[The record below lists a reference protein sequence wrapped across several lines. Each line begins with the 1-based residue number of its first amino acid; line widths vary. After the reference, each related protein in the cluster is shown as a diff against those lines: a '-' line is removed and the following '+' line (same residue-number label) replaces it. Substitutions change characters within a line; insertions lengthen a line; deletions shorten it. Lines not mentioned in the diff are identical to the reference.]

1 MILDVLDNAD
11 RYAALNPRFP
21 AAFAFLRRPDL
32 ADLPVGRIDLEDG
45 LYAVVAKGPG
55 RSPGDALIETHDL
68 YIDLAYVIAGTDRI
82 GWKAR
87 RDLGPAAEAPDPR
100 ADVAF
105 YADPPTHWTDV
116 APGMIAAYF
125 PEDAHM
131 PMISDNEIHKIIMK
145 VRV

>member
-11 RYAALNPRFP
+11 RYADLNPRFA
-21 AAFAFLRRPDL
+21 AAFAFLRRQDL
-32 ADLPVGRIDLEDG
+32 SELPVGRIDLADG

-55 RSPGDALIETHDL
+55 RKPEDALIETHDQ
-68 YIDLAYVIAGTDRI
+68 YIDLAYVISGTDVI

-87 RDLGPAAEAPDPR
+87 RDLGPAIEAPDPR

-105 YADPPTHWTDV
+105 YEDKPTHWAEV
-116 APGMIAAYF
+116 RPGMIAAYF

-131 PMISDNEIHKIIMK
+131 PMISDGDIHKIIMK

>member
-11 RYAALNPRFP
+11 LYAGLNPRFP
-21 AAFAFLRRPDL
+21 AAFAFLRRNDL
-32 ADLPVGRIDLEDG
+32 AELPMGRLDLEDG
-45 LYAVVAKGPG
+45 LYAMVSKAPG
-55 RSPGDALIETHDL
+55 RTVEDALTETHDH
-68 YIDLAYVIAGTDRI
+68 YIDIQFVLAGHDDV

-87 RDLGPAAEAPDPR
+87 KDLGPAVPAEDPR

-105 YADPPTHWTDV
+105 YEDAPTHWTTV
-116 APGMIAAYF
+116 LPGMIAIYF

-131 PMISDNEIHKIIMK
+131 PFINEEEMHKIVVK